1 MEQSPLV
8 IDNGSYTVK
17 FGFAAVD
24 DSVTKPYIAKNCLV
38 KDKYGV
44 SYLSNQVRN
53 IKDISSATI
62 RRPHELGQLV
72 SWELESHIW
81 DYALYNPDEFDGF
94 DVVDTAERD
103 LVLSEACMTIPELSK
118 HSDQVIFEEYD
129 FKSMYKTCVAGYM
142 PFVSSEKYHIISGKE
157 TEDGADDD
165 TNKSKTITTDDD
177 NDVKIG
183 PGLKTEY
190 RDYQLV
196 IDSGFDCTYIIPVIK
211 GVPVYKAVKKLDIG
225 GRFLNGLLKETLSF
239 RHYNMMD
246 ESILVN
252 EIKEKCLFISPTS
265 YFDSFK
271 KKDQKGVVY
280 ALPDFQTSVMGY
292 VVDSKHKLAV
302 NAQSITLKD
311 ELFSIPETFFHPE
324 IAQLLKPGIV
334 ETILESLSMLPEL
347 IRPLMVSNIVC
358 TGGNLN
364 LPHFG
369 TRLCSELQRQLPTDW
384 TCRLALSKGDSSLFG
399 WEAMQ
404 TFAQT
409 DIYKQF
415 RVTREE
421 YLEHGTDW
429 CTKNRFGYQ
438 TWI

>member
-1 MEQSPLV
+1 MEGNPVV
-8 IDNGSYTVK
+8 IDNGSYNIK
-17 FGFAAVD
+17 FGLAED
-24 DSVTKPYIAKNCLV
+24 GKNKPICKPLIAHNCLV

-44 SYLSNQVRN
+44 SYLSNQVER

-81 DYALYNPDEFDGF
+81 DYCLFNPDEFDGF
-94 DVVDTAERD
+94 DIIDSSQKD
-103 LVLSEACMTIPELSK
+103 LVLSEACITVPELGK
-118 HSDQVIFEEYD
+118 HTDQVVFEEYD
-129 FKSMYKTCVAGYM
+129 FKSMYKTCTAGFI
-142 PFVSSEKYHIISGKE
+142 PFISSDKYRIISGKDIDDSLE
-157 TEDGADDD
+157 TKRFYDNHDDAGKGTKKD
-165 TNKSKTITTDDD
+165 
-177 NDVKIG
+177 
-183 PGLKTEY
+183 Y

-196 IDSGFDCTYIIPVIK
+196 IDSGFDCTYIVPVIK
-211 GVPVYKAVKKLDIG
+211 GIPVYKAVKKLDIG

-246 ESILVN
+246 ESILVD
-252 EIKEKCLFISPTS
+252 EIKEKCLFVSPTS

-271 KKDQKGVVY
+271 KKDESSVVY

-292 VVDSKHKLAV
+292 VVDSIHPLAD
-302 NAQSITLKD
+302 NGQSITLRD

-334 ETILESLSMLPEL
+334 ETILESLSMLPEV

-358 TGGNLN
+358 TGGNFN
-364 LPHFG
+364 LPNFG
-369 TRLCSELQRQLPTDW
+369 SRLCSELQRQLPTDW
-384 TCRLALSKGDSSLFG
+384 TCRIALPKGDCSLFG

-404 TFAQT
+404 AFAQT
-409 DIYKQF
+409 ETYRKN

-421 YLEHGTDW
+421 YLEHGAEW

>member
-1 MEQSPLV
+1 MEGAPLI
-8 IDNGSYTVK
+8 IDNGSYSIK
-17 FGFAAVD
+17 FGSAANENNEPII
-24 DSVTKPYIAKNCLV
+24 KPFIASNCLV
-38 KDKYGV
+38 KDKYNV
-44 SYLSNQVRN
+44 SYLSNQVKD
-53 IKDISSATI
+53 IKDISSAVI

-81 DYALYNPDEFDGF
+81 DYCLFNPDEFDGF
-94 DVVDTAERD
+94 DVIDSAQKD
-103 LVLSEACMTIPELSK
+103 LVLSEACITIPELSK
-118 HSDQVIFEEYD
+118 HTDQVVFEEYD
-129 FKSMYKTCVAGYM
+129 FKSMYKTCIAGFI
-142 PFVSSEKYHIISGKE
+142 PFISNDKYKIISGKD
-157 TEDGADDD
+157 TEEPSRSGFSNDDD
-165 TNKSKTITTDDD
+165 DVGNGSKKD
-177 NDVKIG
+177 
-183 PGLKTEY
+183 Y

-196 IDSGFDCTYIIPVIK
+196 IDSGFDCTYIVPVIK

-252 EIKEKCLFISPTS
+252 EIKEKCLFVSPTS

-271 KKDQKGVVY
+271 KKDKRSVVY

-292 VVDSKHKLAV
+292 VVSSDHPLAD
-302 NAQSITLKD
+302 NSQSITLRD

-334 ETILESLSMLPEL
+334 ETILESLSMLPEV
-347 IRPLMVSNIVC
+347 IRPLIVGNIVC
-358 TGGNLN
+358 TGGNFN

-369 TRLCSELQRQLPTDW
+369 SRLCSELQRQLPTDW
-384 TCRLALSKGDSSLFG
+384 TCRIALPKGDTSLFG

-404 TFAQT
+404 AFAQT
-409 DIYKQF
+409 ETYRKN

-421 YLEHGTDW
+421 YLEHGAEW